1 MTITKQVAMF
11 LYDAYGGDLI
21 VENDVIV
28 GFDFTLDAEQ
38 PYLKFLETQQRP
50 KKNQAYMTAK
60 RYNDK
65 FIYYR
70 VDCPETWFKG
80 VRWK

>member
-21 VENDVIV
+21 LENDVIV
-28 GFDFTLDAEQ
+28 GFDFTLDAEDR
-38 PYLKFLETQQRP
+38 YLTFLETQQRP
-50 KKNQAYMTAK
+50 KKNQAYMTVK
-60 RYNDK
+60 LYNDK

-80 VRWK
+80 MHWK